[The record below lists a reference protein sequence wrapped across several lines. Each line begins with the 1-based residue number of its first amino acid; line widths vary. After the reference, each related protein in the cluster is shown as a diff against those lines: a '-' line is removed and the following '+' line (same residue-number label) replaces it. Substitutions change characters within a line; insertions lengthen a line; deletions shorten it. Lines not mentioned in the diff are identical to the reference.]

1 MCGFSFGEAIFS
13 GFPGGK
19 SGLRCL
25 GLIELKA
32 LIEDLPVMGE
42 ADMFISNQTH
52 TVSTAI
58 VIIK

>member
-13 GFPGGK
+13 GFTGGK

-42 ADMFISNQTH
+42 ADMFISN
-52 TVSTAI
+52 
-58 VIIK
+58 

>member
-1 MCGFSFGEAIFS
+1 MGFHLGKPFS
-13 GFPGGK
+13 LDFQGV
-19 SGLRCL
+19 SL